1 MIWLI
6 CGGRCSEMTVTIWEL
21 MVYTAGMAALWAVPG
36 PVWVA
41 LLARSMSGGFAAA
54 WPLAVGVVLGDLMW
68 PAIAIFGLSW
78 IVSVYA
84 DFLHVL
90 KLVAAV
96 TFGVMGIL
104 LIRKSGALLG
114 ADSRLTRPGRL
125 AGFMTGVAAV
135 IGNPKAILFYMTVL
149 PGFFDLSHLTGP
161 DIAAILAVSA
171 AVPLAGNLGLA
182 LFLHKARDLIS
193 SPERVTVLNR
203 ISGGLL
209 IIVGLAIALS

>member
-1 MIWLI
+1 
-6 CGGRCSEMTVTIWEL
+6 MTVTLWQL
-21 MVYTAGMAALWAVPG
+21 VVYMAGMAALWAVPG

-41 LLARSMSGGFAAA
+41 LLARSLSGGFASA

-68 PAIAIFGLSW
+68 PALAIFGLSW

-96 TFGVMGIL
+96 TFGVMGLL

-125 AGFMTGVAAV
+125 AGFITGVAAV
-135 IGNPKAILFYMTVL
+135 IGNPKAILFYLTVL
-149 PGFFDLSHLTGP
+149 PGFFDLSRLIGW
-161 DIAAILAVSA
+161 DITAILAVSA
-171 AVPLAGNLGLA
+171 AVPLVGNLGLA
-182 LFLHKARDLIS
+182 LFLDRARDLIS
-193 SPERVTVLNR
+193 SPERVAVLNR
-203 ISGGLL
+203 ISGALL
-209 IIVGLAIALS
+209 ILVGIAIALA